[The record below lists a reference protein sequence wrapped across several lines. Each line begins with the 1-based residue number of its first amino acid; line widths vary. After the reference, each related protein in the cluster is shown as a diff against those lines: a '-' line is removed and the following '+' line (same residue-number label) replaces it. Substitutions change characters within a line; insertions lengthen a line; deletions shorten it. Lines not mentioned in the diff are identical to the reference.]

1 MGERRIFVGVDP
13 IVWVLKPF
21 ECDVSQRVTGDSSL
35 MALRLVV
42 NNYFLAVR
50 VSQNIVYNTSGFNTQ
65 T

>member
-1 MGERRIFVGVDP
+1 M
-13 IVWVLKPF
+13 LKPF